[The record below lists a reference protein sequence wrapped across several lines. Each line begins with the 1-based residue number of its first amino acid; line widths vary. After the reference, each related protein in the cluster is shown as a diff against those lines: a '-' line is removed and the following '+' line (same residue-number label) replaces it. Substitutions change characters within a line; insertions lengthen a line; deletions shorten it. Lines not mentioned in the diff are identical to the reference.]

1 MKKLTLI
8 LPFLLI
14 SCTMH
19 SPPTQFRVD
28 VNNYNRILFIQSII
42 HIESKSN
49 PLAIGRTN
57 DAGILQITPICVK
70 EANRI
75 LGYAR
80 FTLEDRFSHKKS
92 VEIFNIIQSHYNPAF
107 NYRTACK
114 IWNPGAGKSY
124 TEKVLKE
131 YEKRRSMALSLR

>member
-1 MKKLTLI
+1 
-8 LPFLLI
+8 
-14 SCTMH
+14 MH
-19 SPPTQFRVD
+19 SPPTQPRID
-28 VNNYNRILFIQSII
+28 MDNYNRIMFIQSII
-42 HIESKSN
+42 HVESKGDA
-49 PLAIGRTN
+49 LAIGSKN
-57 DAGILQITPICVK
+57 DVGILQITPICVK

-75 LGYAR
+75 IKRKEY
-80 FTLEDRFSHKKS
+80 TLADRFSHKKS

-124 TEKVLKE
+124 TEKILKE